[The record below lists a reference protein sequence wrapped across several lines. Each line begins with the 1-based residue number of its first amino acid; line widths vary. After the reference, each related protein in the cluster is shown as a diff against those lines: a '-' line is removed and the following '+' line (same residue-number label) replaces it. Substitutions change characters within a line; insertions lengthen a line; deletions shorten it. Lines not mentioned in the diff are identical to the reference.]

1 MKKRSQKI
9 ILTKEA
15 HVLRALRN
23 ESGMSMRKAATL
35 IGVSDSTIAHI
46 ETGRM
51 NPPRGERLQRML
63 TAYGRLKEK
72 SFYERVRLYAE
83 QTSPRDELLALLTR
97 ANAAQLQTLLQVARG
112 LLG

>member
-15 HVLRALRN
+15 HVLRALRK
-23 ESGMSMRKAATL
+23 ESGLSMKRAATQM
-35 IGVSDSTIAHI
+35 GVSDSTIAHI

-51 NPPRGERLQRML
+51 NPPHGSRLERML
-63 TAYGRLKEK
+63 AVYGGIKEN
-72 SFYERVRLYAE
+72 SFYERVRLYSE
-83 QTSPRDELLALLTR
+83 QSSPRDELADLLAR
-97 ANAAQLQTLLQVARG
+97 ASAAQVHTLLQVAKG

>member
-15 HVLRALRN
+15 RVLRALRK
-23 ESGMSMRKAATL
+23 ECGLSMRRAAIQ

-51 NPPRGERLQRML
+51 DPPRKDRLARIL
-63 TAYGRLKEK
+63 AVYGGIKEK

-83 QTSPRDELLALLTR
+83 QASPRDELGDLISR
-97 ANAAQLQTLLQVARG
+97 ATPAQIQTLLQVAKA